1 MPSALPSAP
10 EQSWRS
16 SSPPSSAAM
25 RVIFD
30 GAPQPD
36 ARLLVML
43 PAAKARPEDFIEHGF
58 IAAVRRRSLAL
69 DVAALD
75 AHADLYLDG
84 DIAERLEE
92 VIGPLRR
99 RYAETCLLGISLGG
113 MGSIAYACRHGR
125 AVGKLMLLA
134 PFLGLRGAGGSSVRT
149 SPGCPTRPPGA
160 ARSR

>member
-43 PAAKARPEDFIEHGF
+43 PAAKARPEGFIEHGF
-58 IAAVRRRSLAL
+58 ISAGRRRSLAL
-69 DVAALD
+69 DVPAVH
-75 AHADLYLDG
+75 AHAYLHLTDH
-84 DIAERLEE
+84 
-92 VIGPLRR
+92 
-99 RYAETCLLGISLGG
+99 IS
-113 MGSIAYACRHGR
+113 
-125 AVGKLMLLA
+125 
-134 PFLGLRGAGGSSVRT
+134 
-149 SPGCPTRPPGA
+149 SPPPTHAIPPPP
-160 ARSR
+160 